1 MKKNLLILMLS
12 GFIYFTSAYDKLSLV
27 ERFTNCSCGPCASL
41 NNSWYNA
48 TTDNLINSGSM
59 THIVYNVYWPSPGEC
74 DPMHLLNKTDNDFR
88 TNYYGCNS
96 VPWVEIN
103 GTTFA
108 TSGGSTGFTNAVNTG
123 NAEYSPFKIIL
134 VPEKLPNNT
143 ISVNVKIIRDPSD
156 VTVFTDARLRIALT
170 EKQVNVVSPS
180 CCTNGETNFFSVSR
194 KMLPDGYGSA
204 FQIPAPG
211 DSVELNI
218 QYIPTSDFLQQVNL
232 DNIRVVAFI
241 QEHCTQ
247 NMYQSVMTDIISVDQ
262 TVASFTADETIG
274 SSPFTVNFSDHS
286 IAVTGSSILSWAW
299 DFDNDGTVDSNDP
312 NPAWTYTSEESYSV
326 SLTVSD
332 GTNQHT
338 YIAENYINVL
348 GQSSDILVVNGIAY
362 VTYGTQMADLYNTS
376 ACFGNHQV
384 DIWDLFGNQCFDYAA
399 NPNIQTVNLFNR
411 HIPVSILN
419 MYKKI
424 IWMGNSYG
432 GDEVFYNPATMLNYI
447 TNGGNLLLA
456 TREGADFFNTDF
468 QNYCGITSFS
478 GLSALTQLIAVD
490 DSLVDIPVT
499 STNDRNQFALLDAG
513 SQAVPI
519 FDDNVGTNFIAGF
532 RIQKENNGG
541 FIYIAGRPYRMNNS
555 AMYQN
560 YNYMINNWLNYSS
573 LSLQS
578 PNGGEV
584 WIVGETEEITWAD
597 INVYDVKIELS
608 VNNGNNWTT
617 IVESTPNTGSYSW
630 QVTAPDSSDQCL
642 IRITNKDDENVNDI
656 SDDVFTIDIISG
668 IEETEEN
675 IPSEFDLSQNYPN
688 PFNPVTSIKYQVPEA
703 SLVSIKVYDLIG
715 RELKVLVNE
724 VKQPGTYQVNFDSGN
739 FASGVY
745 FYKMIAGDFSSVKKM
760 NLLK

>member
-1 MKKNLLILMLS
+1 MKKLLLFLFLA
-12 GFIYFTSAYDKLSLV
+12 GFIFSTNAYDKLSLV

-59 THIVYNVYWPSPGEC
+59 THIIYNVYWPSPGEC
-74 DPMHLLNKTDNDFR
+74 DPMHLLNKTDNDLR

-108 TSGGSTGFTNAVNTG
+108 TSGGSTGFTNTVNTG
-123 NAEYSPFKIIL
+123 NSQYSPFKIVL
-134 VPEKLPNNT
+134 VPEKLPNDL
-143 ISVNVKIIRDPSD
+143 ISINVKIIRDPSD
-156 VTVFTDARLRIALT
+156 VTVFNNPRLRIALT

-180 CCTNGETNFFSVSR
+180 CCTNGETNFYSVCR
-194 KMLPDGYGSA
+194 KMLPDGHGST
-204 FQIPAPG
+204 FEIPAPG
-211 DSVELNI
+211 DSVEMSL
-218 QYIPTSDFLQQVNL
+218 QYIPTADFLQQVNL
-232 DNIRVVAFI
+232 NNLRVVAFI
-241 QEHCTQ
+241 QDHCSQ
-247 NMYQSVMTDIISVDQ
+247 EMYQSVMTDIVSVDR
-262 TVASFTADETIG
+262 TTASFIADETIG
-274 SSPFTVNFSDHS
+274 SSPFTVNFSDYS
-286 IAVTGSSILSWAW
+286 IAATGNNIVSWAW

-312 NPAWTYTSEESYSV
+312 NPSWIYTDEETYSV

-338 YIAENYINVL
+338 YIIENYINVL
-348 GQSSDILVVNGIAY
+348 GQGSDILVVNGIAY
-362 VTYGTQMADLYNTS
+362 VTYGTQMSDLYNSS
-376 ACFGNHQV
+376 ACFGDHQV
-384 DIWDLFGNQCFDYAA
+384 DIWDLFGDQCFDYGT
-399 NPNIQTVNLFNR
+399 NPNIQRINLFNR
-411 HIPVSILN
+411 NIPVSILK

-432 GDEVFYNPATMLNYI
+432 GDEVFYNPATLLDYV

-499 STNDRNQFALLDAG
+499 STNDRNQFVLLDVNSEAT
-513 SQAVPI
+513 PI
-519 FDDNVGTNFIAGF
+519 FDDNIGTNFIAGF

-573 LSLQS
+573 LIVQS

-584 WIVGETEEITWAD
+584 WIVGETEEITWSDA
-597 INVYDVKIELS
+597 NVYNVKIELS
-608 VNNGNNWTT
+608 VDNGTSWTS
-617 IVESTPNTGSYSW
+617 IVESIPNTGSYSW
-630 QVTAPDSSDQCL
+630 LVTSQDSSDQCL
-642 IRITNKDDENVNDI
+642 IRIINNDDLSIIDV

-668 IEETEEN
+668 IESTEEN
-675 IPSEFDLSQNYPN
+675 IPSEFNLSQNYPN
-688 PFNPVTSIKYQVPEA
+688 PFNPVTSIKYEVPEA

-715 RELKVLVNE
+715 REVAVLVNE
-724 VKQPGTYQVNFDSGN
+724 TKQPGIYQVNFDSGN

-760 NLLK
+760 NFLK